1 MVLLKA
7 FVHPLVCGL
16 SFSFCLIP
24 TEQMD
29 KVQAKA
35 RAWEAEFQRTC
46 HPKKPVCIGCVWVM
60 GEGEGGE
67 GRREDQVFL
76 SKLSAL
82 VLTESPVRVEPL
94 TPVTTI
100 PTETHGTCHVR
111 RNKFH
116 LLSRSNLLCVYFWY
130 EVLEMCTEALSFSAA
145 SSVTDNLKRPVP
157 EEGAF
162 YTLNYFAH
170 Y

>member
-29 KVQAKA
+29 KVEAKA
-35 RAWEAEFQRTC
+35 RAWEAEFQQTC

-76 SKLSAL
+76 SKFTAL

-111 RNKFH
+111 RGKKFICC
-116 LLSRSNLLCVYFWY
+116 LDRTLCVCISGMKCLRC
-130 EVLEMCTEALSFSAA
+130 VLKHYLSLQLQ
-145 SSVTDNLKRPVP
+145 VLQTI
-157 EEGAF
+157 
-162 YTLNYFAH
+162 
-170 Y
+170 